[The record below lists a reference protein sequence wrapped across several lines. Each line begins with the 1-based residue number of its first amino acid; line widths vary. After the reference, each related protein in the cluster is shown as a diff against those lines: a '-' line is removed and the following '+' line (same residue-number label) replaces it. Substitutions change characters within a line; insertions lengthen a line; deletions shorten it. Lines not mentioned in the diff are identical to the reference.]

1 MIDLLL
7 VPAALVVVL
16 VMLHS
21 WFGLGIQ
28 IGTSSSPISP
38 SPSSPPWAVPSAW
51 GTSTGNSDTR

>member
-21 WFGLGIQ
+21 WFGLGILQ
-28 IGTSSSPISP
+28 RNIIFTDLAIAQFAAPC
-38 SPSSPPWAVPSAW
+38 
-51 GTSTGNSDTR
+51 